1 MSIRTLVSSTVVLVH
16 FFLAIHF
23 KSQSRIG
30 MGDRA
35 HTFFIAYTC
44 PLSSL
49 DGTLVLVRFFFI
61 LEITEFTE
69 EF

>member
-1 MSIRTLVSSTVVLVH
+1 MSIRTLVLSTVVLVH
-16 FFLAIHF
+16 FFLAMHF

-35 HTFFIAYTC
+35 HTYIDTFFIAYIC

-49 DGTLVLVRFFFI
+49 DGTLVLVRFFSLGNYRI
-61 LEITEFTE
+61 
-69 EF
+69 